1 MNVPT
6 KFEVRSFTRSRQL
19 IMAIPRYATLRA
31 VKMQNAKLY
40 FIIMGQSVTGSL
52 AVSHEA
58 RDQYPQMVDECGR
71 GHQRD
76 SVETATDKKISK

>member
-58 RDQYPQMVDECGR
+58 RDQMVDACGR
-71 GHQRD
+71 CHQRD
-76 SVETATDKKISK
+76 SVETATDEK